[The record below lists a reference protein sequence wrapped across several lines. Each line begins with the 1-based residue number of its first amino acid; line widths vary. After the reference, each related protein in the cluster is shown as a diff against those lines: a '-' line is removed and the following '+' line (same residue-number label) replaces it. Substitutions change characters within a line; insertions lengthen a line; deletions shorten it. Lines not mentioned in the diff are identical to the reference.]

1 MKLRRGVECHG
12 VILNVLWYGY
22 IKLCVAFKAVGWVT
36 VNGVGWVTVNG
47 VGWVTVYGIHSLLT
61 IIQCW

>member
-1 MKLRRGVECHG
+1 M
-12 VILNVLWYGY
+12 ILNVLWYGY